1 MQELIEKLADLDTY
15 VPPGHDGT
23 VNRRLTTS
31 EFCQN
36 FEMVHGTL
44 EPGGVAH
51 RHSHADE
58 HQVVYVMSGAAD
70 VELGEGA
77 AVRVDAGSVIR
88 IPPGVEHLVTSMG
101 PESLELI
108 IIYSPPLNRGT

>member
-1 MQELIEKLADLDTY
+1 MQKLIEKLGDLDTY

-31 EFCQN
+31 EFCEN
-36 FEMVHGTL
+36 FEMVHGML

-58 HQVVYVMSGAAD
+58 HQVIYVVGGAAD
-70 VELGEGA
+70 VELGDDA
-77 AVRVDAGSVIR
+77 AVRVDAGNVIR
-88 IPPGVEHLVTSMG
+88 IPPGVEHLVTSVG
-101 PESLELI
+101 AESLELI
-108 IIYSPPLNRGT
+108 IIYSPPLKRAT